1 AYKWPNDLLLNG
13 RKIAGVLLEAETVGS
28 EKLSFVVVG
37 VGVNLIASPQGTE
50 FPATSIMEEGY
61 GQIIPEVMLEEF
73 VTHFRSWFAIWD
85 GADLKG
91 SWRTATE
98 GKRTA
103 DEYVVWLDHLLSLE
117 GLARANVD
125 GAVIASVVPDVNFNL
140 VTLCRRYCHTD
151 PLVVGEKGVMLG

>member
-1 AYKWPNDLLLNG
+1 MLLAIN
-13 RKIAGVLLEAETVGS
+13 ANNTNTV
-28 EKLSFVVVG
+28 
-37 VGVNLIASPQGTE
+37 
-50 FPATSIMEEGY
+50 
-61 GQIIPEVMLEEF
+61 
-73 VTHFRSWFAIWD
+73 FAIWD

-117 GLARANVD
+117 GLARGNVD

-140 VTLCRRYCHTD
+140 RYAV
-151 PLVVGEKGVMLG
+151 PEILSAPIRSWSASRA